1 MGGRRT
7 SNVDELKEQE
17 TRRKVALM
25 RELGI
30 VVLDGLT
37 LGPEPLP
44 KTKLPKPDD
53 DPRGYKR
60 RHYEDM
66 LGRKLSDE
74 EVDRLP

>member
-7 SNVDELKEQE
+7 SDMDELKVRQ
-17 TRRKVALM
+17 KVALM

-44 KTKLPKPDD
+44 KTRLPKADN
-53 DPRGYKR
+53 DPLAQR
-60 RHYEDM
+60 RAYFENL
-66 LGRKLSDE
+66 LGRKLSDKE
-74 EVDRLP
+74 LEALP